1 MEETRLRAHG
11 TTSLLLYTSLRSCW
25 PRVSLRHEALP
36 EERLPAHADPKLGL
50 DTHPAYWKR
59 KRLHVLLYCTT
70 ILLHT
75 LFTLVPIYVHED
87 TPKTHTGHESLFGH
101 LAVYY
106 VSCHRRRRRRRR
118 SCHEFTTVYD
128 RYPSLR
134 CDANTLF
141 ALTRSVGR
149 LFDFVWSRPRLT
161 LLLYSRRNTGAL
173 P

>member
-1 MEETRLRAHG
+1 MLDMEETRLRAHG

-106 VSCHRRRRRRRR
+106 VSCHRRLVVVVVVVGLVTN
-118 SCHEFTTVYD
+118 SLYD
-128 RYPSLR
+128 RVHASGVMPMPFSRLLGR
-134 CDANTLF
+134 L
-141 ALTRSVGR
+141 GR
-149 LFDFVWSRPRLT
+149 LFDLVWSRLLPSRLIH
-161 LLLYSRRNTGAL
+161 Y
-173 P
+173 